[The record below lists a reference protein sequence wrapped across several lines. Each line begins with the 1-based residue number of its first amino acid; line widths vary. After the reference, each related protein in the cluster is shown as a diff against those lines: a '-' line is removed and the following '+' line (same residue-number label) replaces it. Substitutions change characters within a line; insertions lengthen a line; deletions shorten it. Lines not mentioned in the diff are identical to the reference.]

1 MIMKRLTY
9 ALLLFAVMIFA
20 SAFPQKGKA
29 ETARRDEAIVEFPET
44 VKLLG
49 VLLKGEYLMVHDEEK
64 MAQGFPCF
72 YIYTVKN
79 GKQDALVTSFH
90 CLHIDREKADKF
102 LVTTSN
108 RRSPFDVREIR
119 EIQFAGSAD
128 GHGVPR

>member
-1 MIMKRLTY
+1 MKRLTY

-49 VLLKGEYLMVHDEEK
+49 VLLKGEYLMVHDEER

-72 YIYTVKN
+72 YIYTVKH
-79 GKQDALVTSFH
+79 GKQDNLVVSFH
-90 CLHIDREKADKF
+90 CQHIDRPIPNKF
-102 LVTTSN
+102 SVRLSN
-108 RRSPFDVREIR
+108 RNSPFEVREVH
-119 EIQFAGSAD
+119 ELQFAGSAD